1 MEKEWTC
8 ANFPS
13 SPQNQ
18 HDQIG
23 QAGDRGIV
31 TFGTSESLLL
41 LFPLGAYG

>member
-31 TFGTSESLLL
+31 TFGTSESLFL
-41 LFPLGAYG
+41 LFPLGA